1 MFHIFFHSFAG
12 DQEPDSK
19 KRRYRRKEE
28 EDEGQIVEYDDGKSK
43 ICIKYRS
50 NQITKKEAKSE
61 ARVSKFDWHDLCH

>member
-1 MFHIFFHSFAG
+1 MKIKINLAEIYTKLRMFHIFFHSFAG

-50 NQITKKEAKSE
+50 N
-61 ARVSKFDWHDLCH
+61 

>member
-1 MFHIFFHSFAG
+1 MILRYVNTLKIEIALKYFHSFSG

-43 ICIKYRS
+43 ICK
-50 NQITKKEAKSE
+50 
-61 ARVSKFDWHDLCH
+61 VM